1 MMAFI
6 AVKYHEDHCNRP
18 LVEAI
23 TAALEHHG
31 VPSRCI
37 ARDIEQWGACR
48 FTPQVL
54 MQHTFQAIDA
64 STLIVIDLTE
74 KGVGLGIEAGY
85 AYARQ
90 KPIVVTARAGS
101 AVSTTLTGIARHIF
115 LYTHPGDLVGYF
127 KQIIAQQEQP

>member
-6 AVKYHEDHCNRP
+6 AVKYHEDHHNRP
-18 LVEAI
+18 LVETIA
-23 TAALEHHG
+23 AALEHHG
-31 VPSRCI
+31 VGSRCI

-64 STLIVIDLTE
+64 SAFIVIDLTE

-90 KPIVVTARAGS
+90 KPIVVIGRTGPAI
-101 AVSTTLTGIARHIF
+101 STTLTGVAQHMF
-115 LYTHPGDLVGYF
+115 LYTHLDDLVGYF
-127 KQIIAQQEQP
+127 EQIIARQEQL